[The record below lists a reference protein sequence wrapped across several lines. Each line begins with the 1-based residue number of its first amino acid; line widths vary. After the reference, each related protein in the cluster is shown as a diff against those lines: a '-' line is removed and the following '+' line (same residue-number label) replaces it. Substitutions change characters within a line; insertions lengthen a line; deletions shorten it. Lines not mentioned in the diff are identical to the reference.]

1 MRPKVVA
8 LVLVALCLLYVVVLG
23 QRAVLLLT
31 SGEPVG
37 VVMGATLL
45 VVPLLVAA
53 GVVREVRFGVQTE
66 RMARVLEAEDALP
79 VDDLP
84 RTPGGRVVRSAADEA
99 FARYRAETEAAP
111 DDWRSWFR
119 LGCAYD
125 AAGDRRRARESMR
138 HAARLH
144 ETRLPRPD

>member
-1 MRPKVVA
+1 VRPPKVVA
-8 LVLVALCLLYVVVLG
+8 LVLVALCLLYVVLLG
-23 QRAVLLLT
+23 RRGWLLLT

-37 VVMGATLL
+37 VVMGAALL

-53 GVVREVRFGVQTE
+53 GVLREVRFGVQTE
-66 RMARVLEAEDALP
+66 RMARVLGTEDGLP

-84 RTPGGRVVRSAADEA
+84 RTPGGRVLRAAADEA
-99 FARYRAETEAAP
+99 FERYRAETETAP

-125 AAGDRRRARESMR
+125 AAGDRKRARESMR

-144 ETRLPRPD
+144 GAAR

>member
-1 MRPKVVA
+1 LRPKAAAAVI
-8 LVLVALCLLYVVVLG
+8 VALCLLYVVLVG
-23 QRAVLLLT
+23 QRGWLLLT

-37 VVMGATLL
+37 AALGAALL
-45 VVPLLVAA
+45 VVPVLVGAA
-53 GVVREVRFGVQTE
+53 VLREVRFGFQTE
-66 RMARVLEAEDALP
+66 RMARDLDAEHGLP

-99 FARYRAETEAAP
+99 FARYRAQAQAAP
-111 DDWRSWFR
+111 HDWRTWFR

-125 AAGDRRRARESMR
+125 AAGDRKRARESMR

-144 ETRLPRPD
+144 AGGR